1 MKVKEKIETLN
12 KVADACNPEHEAL
25 FSIYAT
31 LKKGDYFAVGDM
43 NLIRGG
49 IYEILNNGTV
59 GEEGDTKTELA
70 WSILGAIRDL
80 RDEGVDIEA
89 LLDAFD
95 EDEECVDC
103 PECEH
108 FLHCDNK
115 RAKAWRTILGTE
127 KD

>member
-1 MKVKEKIETLN
+1 MKPNEKIEILN
-12 KVADACNPEHEAL
+12 KVADECNPEHEAL

-31 LKKGDYFAVGDM
+31 LKKGDYFAVGNM

-49 IYEILNNGTV
+49 IYEILNKGTV
-59 GEEGDTKTELA
+59 GEEGDPKTELA

-95 EDEECVDC
+95 EDEGDIDC
-103 PECEH
+103 PECEMFDKCH
-108 FLHCDNK
+108 SE
-115 RAKAWRTILGTE
+115 RAEAWRTILKNHTN
-127 KD
+127 